1 MPPHLRDLKSPEAVK
16 GSEKQVSFNQAKT
29 VKVAKTVVGM
39 LFGHEFI
46 LAALP
51 FLKRF
56 LEKNVE
62 VKPQRSANG
71 ALPGISGLP
80 SLPGTAVPTS
90 RVAQYPAG
98 QARSVPSRSRGGPN
112 KFIWVLA
119 ASAILVV
126 GYLVVASDRND
137 GLDVTTAN
145 TTEIKTPVDTSTP
158 LSPPANV
165 EVIDG
170 LKTRWRSIVA
180 IAVNDGSE
188 YWSGSGSLV
197 IDGSYILTN
206 FHVAPGSRPLYNVWF
221 TNSFEEEP
229 NEMYAAMYVVGDE
242 FNDLALLQIV
252 DEAGLPVII
261 RGRTI
266 LKPPSVDPKLDP
278 GENLTI
284 LGYPG
289 VGGST
294 MTLAQ
299 GVYSGSTENENGQF
313 LKTDGM
319 VSAGVSGGAAFNS
332 AGEFIGVPSQSQMDQ
347 EFNSAV
353 GLLKPARFAAELIA
367 KVKP

>member
-16 GSEKQVSFNQAKT
+16 GSEKQGSFNQAKT
-29 VKVAKTVVGM
+29 VKVAKTVAGV
-39 LFGHEFI
+39 LFGHEII
-46 LAALP
+46 LTALP

-62 VKPQRSANG
+62 VRPQRSATG
-71 ALPGISGLP
+71 ALPGIPGLP
-80 SLPGTAVPTS
+80 SLPGTAIPPS
-90 RVAQYPAG
+90 RVAQMGVG
-98 QARSVPSRSRGGPN
+98 QTRSSTSRSRGGPN

-119 ASAILVV
+119 ASALLV
-126 GYLVVASDRND
+126 GGFVVFGNDRND
-137 GLDVTTAN
+137 GLDATTA
-145 TTEIKTPVDTSTP
+145 TG
-158 LSPPANV
+158 

-180 IAVNDGSE
+180 IEVTDGSE
-188 YWSGSGSLV
+188 GWSGSGSLV

-206 FHVAPGSRPLYNVWF
+206 FHVAPGSGPIYNVWF

-229 NEMYAAMYVVGDE
+229 REMYVAMFVDGDE

-261 RGRTI
+261 GGRTI
-266 LKPPSVDPKLDP
+266 LKPSPIDPKLDP

-289 VGGST
+289 VGGLT

-332 AGEFIGVPSQSQMDQ
+332 VGEFIGVPSQSRMDN

>member
-1 MPPHLRDLKSPEAVK
+1 MRDLKSPEAVK
-16 GSEKQVSFNQAKT
+16 GSEKQGSFNQAKT
-29 VKVAKTVVGM
+29 VKVAKTVVGV

-62 VKPQRSANG
+62 VRPQRSANG
-71 ALPGISGLP
+71 ALPGIPGLP
-80 SLPGTAVPTS
+80 SLPSTTFPPS
-90 RVAQYPAG
+90 RVAQYSAE
-98 QARSVPSRSRGGPN
+98 QTRSATSRSRGGPN

-119 ASAILVV
+119 ASALLVGGYFAV
-126 GYLVVASDRND
+126 GND
-137 GLDVTTAN
+137 QKNGLDATTA
-145 TTEIKTPVDTSTP
+145 TG
-158 LSPPANV
+158 

-170 LKTRWRSIVA
+170 LKMRWRSIVA
-180 IAVNDGSE
+180 IEVTDGNE
-188 YWSGSGSLV
+188 GWSGSGSLV

-206 FHVAPGSRPLYNVWF
+206 FHVAPGSGPIYNVWF

-229 NEMYAAMYVVGDE
+229 REMYVAMFVDGDE

-266 LKPPSVDPKLDP
+266 LKPSSIDPKLDP

-289 VGGST
+289 VGGLT

-332 AGEFIGVPSQSQMDQ
+332 AGEFIGVPSQSRMDN

>member
-1 MPPHLRDLKSPEAVK
+1 MRDLKSPEAVK
-16 GSEKQVSFNQAKT
+16 GSKKQGSFNQAKI
-29 VKVAKTVVGM
+29 VKLIKTVGGM
-39 LFGHEFI
+39 IFGHEPI

-56 LEKNVE
+56 FEKNVE
-62 VKPQRSANG
+62 VRPQRSANG
-71 ALPGISGLP
+71 ALPGIPGLP
-80 SLPGTAVPTS
+80 SLPGTAIPPS
-90 RVAQYPAG
+90 RVAQYSAG
-98 QARSVPSRSRGGPN
+98 QTRSATSRSRGGPN

-119 ASAILVV
+119 ASALLV
-126 GYLVVASDRND
+126 GGFVVFGNDRND
-137 GLDVTTAN
+137 GLVATTAT

-158 LSPPANV
+158 LSPPVSV
-165 EVIDG
+165 EVTDG

-180 IAVNDGSE
+180 IVVTDGNES
-188 YWSGSGSLV
+188 WFGSGSLV

-221 TNSFEEEP
+221 TSSFEEEP
-229 NEMYAAMYVVGDE
+229 NEMYVALFVDGDE

-252 DEAGLPVII
+252 DKAGLPVII

-266 LKPPSVDPKLDP
+266 LKPSSVDPKLDP

-299 GVYSGSTENENGQF
+299 GVYSGSAQNENGQF
-313 LKTDGM
+313 FKTDGM

>member
-16 GSEKQVSFNQAKT
+16 GSEKQGSFNQAKT
-29 VKVAKTVVGM
+29 VKVAKTVVGV

-71 ALPGISGLP
+71 ALPGIPGLP
-80 SLPGTAVPTS
+80 SLPGTTFPPS
-90 RVAQYPAG
+90 RVAQMGAG
-98 QARSVPSRSRGGPN
+98 QTRSSTSSSRGGPN

-119 ASAILVV
+119 ASALLVGGYFVV
-126 GYLVVASDRND
+126 GNDRND
-137 GLDVTTAN
+137 GLDATTAT
-145 TTEIKTPVDTSTP
+145 TTEIKTPVATSTP
-158 LSPPANV
+158 LSPPATG

-180 IAVNDGSE
+180 IEVSDGSE
-188 YWSGSGSLV
+188 GWSGSGSLV

-206 FHVAPGSRPLYNVWF
+206 FHVAPGSGPIYNVWF

-229 NEMYAAMYVVGDE
+229 REVYVAMFVDGDE

-261 RGRTI
+261 GGRTI
-266 LKPPSVDPKLDP
+266 LKPSSIDPKLDP

-289 VGGST
+289 VGGLT

-313 LKTDGM
+313 LKTDGV

-332 AGEFIGVPSQSQMDQ
+332 AGEFIGVPSQSRMDN

>member
-16 GSEKQVSFNQAKT
+16 GSEKQGSFNQAKT
-29 VKVAKTVVGM
+29 VKVAKTVVGV

-62 VKPQRSANG
+62 VRPQRSANG
-71 ALPGISGLP
+71 ALPGIPGLP
-80 SLPGTAVPTS
+80 SLPGTAIPPS
-90 RVAQYPAG
+90 RVAQYSAG
-98 QARSVPSRSRGGPN
+98 QTRSATSRSRGGPN

-119 ASAILVV
+119 ASALLVGGYFVV
-126 GYLVVASDRND
+126 GNDRND
-137 GLDVTTAN
+137 GLDATTA
-145 TTEIKTPVDTSTP
+145 TG
-158 LSPPANV
+158 

-180 IAVNDGSE
+180 IEVTDGSE
-188 YWSGSGSLV
+188 GWSGSGSLV

-221 TNSFEEEP
+221 TSSFEEEP
-229 NEMYAAMYVVGDE
+229 NEMYVALFVDGDE
-242 FNDLALLQIV
+242 FNDLAILQIV
-252 DEAGLPVII
+252 DEAGSPVIVG
-261 RGRTI
+261 GRTI
-266 LKPPSVDPKLDP
+266 LKPSSVDPKLDP

-294 MTLAQ
+294 MTLVT

-313 LKTDGM
+313 LKTDAM
-319 VSAGVSGGAAFNS
+319 LSPGVSGGAAFNS
-332 AGEFIGVPSQSQMDQ
+332 AGEFIGVPSQSQVDQ
-347 EFNSAV
+347 KSNSAV
-353 GLLKPARFAAELIA
+353 GLLKYARFAAELIA